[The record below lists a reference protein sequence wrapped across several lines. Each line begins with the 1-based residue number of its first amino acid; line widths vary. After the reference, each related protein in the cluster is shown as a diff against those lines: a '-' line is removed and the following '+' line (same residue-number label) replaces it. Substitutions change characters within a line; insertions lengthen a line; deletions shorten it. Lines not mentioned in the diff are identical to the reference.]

1 MPCTPFVFYMK
12 KKIPVIRIEIKTMTN
27 FIPMKKLTLLFLF
40 LLIAFTSQA
49 QDKKAEVCDC
59 PEPTRMDFLILC
71 KDVYERKPSSE
82 ESELAFKYQQALWR
96 MSCAKEGV
104 DDMETARKKIQ
115 CMWNK
120 NRKFFSCDYPGMM
133 VPKGNITKFS
143 LEASFPDFLI
153 TAAKDYKLDMNF
165 KDPQDDETILDF
177 IRFKII
183 QMKNSPVDMTMR
195 IQEYERLYKMLQENG
210 AKHGKD
216 L

>member
-1 MPCTPFVFYMK
+1 MK
-12 KKIPVIRIEIKTMTN
+12 KIIP
-27 FIPMKKLTLLFLF
+27 LFLF
-40 LLIAFTSQA
+40 LTIAFTSQA
-49 QDKKAEVCDC
+49 QEKKAEVCDC
-59 PEPTRMDFLILC
+59 PETTRMDFLILC

-82 ESELAFKYQQALWR
+82 ESELSFKYEQALWR

-120 NRKFFSCDYPGMM
+120 NRKSFSCDYPGSV

-143 LEASFPDFLI
+143 LETNFPEFLV
-153 TAAKDYKLDMNF
+153 TAAKRYKLDMNF
-165 KDPQDDETILDF
+165 KDPQDNRTILDF
-177 IRFKII
+177 VKDQIAY
-183 QMKNSPVDMTMR
+183 MKKAPVNMTLK
-195 IQEYERLYKMLQENG
+195 IQEYEDIYKMLQENG